1 MAEKGRCGAL
11 FFLRGD
17 TKSVMMEQ
25 MTTEANRMRKTK
37 IICTLGPATDD
48 KEVLRELCLGG
59 MNVAR
64 MNFSHGDH
72 DSHLAR
78 LNMLQELREE
88 LGLPIAA
95 MCDTKGPEIR
105 TGLFAGGS
113 AELHAGDTFTLYSQE
128 RMGDATGC
136 STTYPN
142 LANVVQ
148 PGSKICIDDGLIEL
162 VVHEIQGQDVVCTV
176 NNGGE
181 VRDRKGVNLP
191 GTPVDLPF
199 LSKKDRSD
207 ILFAVEN
214 GFDFIAASFTRSAQD
229 ILDIRALLSQIG
241 ANNMEIIAKI
251 ENQQG
256 IDNIDE
262 IIAVADGVM
271 VARGDLGV
279 EVPSYQVP
287 LLQKEI
293 VSKCRQSGKN
303 VIIATQMLD
312 SMIRNPR
319 PTRAEVNDV
328 AQAVFDGASAIM
340 LSGETASGK
349 YPLEALRNMA
359 EIATHVEES
368 IDYWKAFRE
377 LEFRHSRNVGAAISR
392 ACCTTAMELEAKAIV
407 TVTQRGITAKAVA
420 RFQPGCPVLALTVD
434 EKTRRLLALVWGVE
448 TALVPVV
455 DSTDKLLNLARS
467 MAWDL
472 GYVEEEDLAVVTAGI
487 PVGIS
492 GSTNLIKVLRF

>member
-1 MAEKGRCGAL
+1 
-11 FFLRGD
+11 
-17 TKSVMMEQ
+17 
-25 MTTEANRMRKTK
+25 MRKTK

-48 KEVLRELCLGG
+48 KDVLRQLCLEG

-72 DSHLAR
+72 DSHLNR
-78 LNMLQELREE
+78 LNLLQELREE

-105 TGLFAGGS
+105 TGLFDGGS
-113 AELHAGDTFTLYSQE
+113 AELKVGDTFVLYSQE
-128 RMGDATGC
+128 RLGNAQGC

-142 LANVVQ
+142 LKYVVQ

-162 VVHEIQGQDVVCTV
+162 SVREITGDDVVCTV
-176 NNGGE
+176 CNGGL
-181 VRDRKGVNLP
+181 VRDRKGINLP

-199 LSKKDRSD
+199 LSRQDRSD
-207 ILFAVEN
+207 ILFAAEN

-229 ILDIRALLSQIG
+229 ILDIRRLLQQVG
-241 ANNMEIIAKI
+241 ANGMEIIAKI

-279 EVPSYQVP
+279 EVPSYEVP

-293 VSKCRQSGKN
+293 VGKCRQAGKN

-349 YPLEALRNMA
+349 YPTEALKTMA
-359 EIATHVEES
+359 SIASHVEVS
-368 IDYWKAFRE
+368 MDYWKAFRE
-377 LEFRHSRNVGAAISR
+377 LDIQHSHNVGGAISR

-467 MAWDL
+467 KAWEL
-472 GYVEEEDLAVVTAGI
+472 GYVQEDDLAVVTAGI

>member
-1 MAEKGRCGAL
+1 
-11 FFLRGD
+11 
-17 TKSVMMEQ
+17 
-25 MTTEANRMRKTK
+25 MRKTK

-48 KEVLRELCLGG
+48 KDTLKRLCQGG

-78 LNMLQELREE
+78 LNLLQELREE

-105 TGLFAGGS
+105 TGLFQGGS
-113 AELHAGDTFTLYSQE
+113 AELQVGDTFTLYSQE
-128 RMGDATGC
+128 RLGDSTGC

-142 LANVVQ
+142 LAKVVG
-148 PGSKICIDDGLIEL
+148 PGSRICIDDGLIEL
-162 VVHEIQGQDVVCTV
+162 QVQDIQGEDVVCTIS
-176 NNGGE
+176 NGGT
-181 VRDRKGVNLP
+181 VQDRKGINLP

-199 LSKKDRSD
+199 LSRKDRSD
-207 ILFAVEN
+207 ILFAAEN

-229 ILDIRALLSQIG
+229 IQDIRELLRQIG
-241 ANNMEIIAKI
+241 AGNMEIIAKI

-262 IIAVADGVM
+262 IIAAADGVM

-287 LLQKEI
+287 MLQKEI
-293 VSKCRQSGKN
+293 VRKCRRAGKN
-303 VIIATQMLD
+303 VIVATQMLD

-349 YPLEALRNMA
+349 YPLEALETMA
-359 EIATHVEES
+359 AIALHVEDS
-368 IDYWKAFRE
+368 MDYWKAFRK
-377 LEFRHSRNVGAAISR
+377 LDIPTGHNVGSAISR

-407 TVTQRGITAKAVA
+407 TVTQRGITAKAVS

-434 EKTRRLLALVWGVE
+434 EKTRRLLSLVWGVE

-467 MAWDL
+467 RAWEL
-472 GYVEEEDLAVVTAGI
+472 GYVKENELAVVTAGI